1 MNQVS
6 EDKKTALTKV
16 LAILGF
22 FAVVI
27 FAVWLAVQIVR
38 VIPSAFSSLASIA
51 EVVYN
56 YRGEEE
62 LEVASEKS
70 VANSGE
76 TFTIT
81 WSDMRKDGTYAFSY
95 ECTEGVSIDIRKNGS
110 DIEEIACDTVV
121 ELGNSTSVE
130 ILVSSEKARFT
141 DIAYTVRFTASG
153 ANEPTATQ
161 SSVVTIVNASIPA
174 TGVIVEEPQTED
186 DSETNEPEVTT
197 PAPKPATP
205 VYTPTT
211 PKTVTKYVY
220 LTPVSDPKGKVD
232 LQVTF
237 LGVGTIKNG
246 VFIPKT
252 SISTDDEGAVQ
263 FEIKN
268 IGTKTAEDWTYKA
281 ELPADIT
288 YSSKDQKAL
297 KPNER
302 AVITLGFEG
311 LTKSR
316 TETISVEV
324 TAKGDVKSSNDE
336 FTASV
341 KVTN

>member
-6 EDKKTALTKV
+6 EEKKASLTKV

-22 FAVVI
+22 LAVVI

-38 VIPSAFSSLASIA
+38 VIPSAFTSLASIA

-62 LEVASEKS
+62 LEVASQKS
-70 VANSGE
+70 VVNAGE

-81 WSDMRKDGTYAFSY
+81 WTDMRKDGTYTFSY
-95 ECTEGVSIDIRKNGS
+95 ACVDGVSVDMRKNGS
-110 DIEEIACDTVV
+110 DIEAIACNTPVNLGSANSV
-121 ELGNSTSVE
+121 ELL
-130 ILVSSEKARFT
+130 ISSEKARFT
-141 DIAYTVRFTASG
+141 DIAYTVQFNVTG
-153 ANEPTATQ
+153 KDEPVATK

-174 TGVIVEEPQTED
+174 GGVIVEDAVKDDTTVSEATPEPV
-186 DSETNEPEVTT
+186 S
-197 PAPKPATP
+197 KPAAP
-205 VYTPTT
+205 VYTPGT

-220 LTPVSDPKGKVD
+220 LTPVSDPKGKID
-232 LQVTF
+232 LQATF
-237 LGVGTIKNG
+237 LGIGTIKNG
-246 VFIPKT
+246 TFVPKT

-311 LTKSR
+311 LTKSG

-324 TAKGDVKSSNDE
+324 AAKGDVKSSNDE
-336 FTASV
+336 FSTLV
-341 KVTN
+341 KVTK